1 MAIAD
6 LKLESE
12 ACLMEDRNVSMRCV
26 INGFPRPNITFQVNG
41 SDITPGNGIYEDFV
55 VQEFYDQVHV

>member
-12 ACLMEDRNVSMRCV
+12 ACLKEDRNVSMRCV
-26 INGFPRPNITFQVNG
+26 ISGFPRPSITFQVNG
-41 SDITPGNGIYEDFV
+41 SDITPGNGIYEGFV